1 MLASE
6 GLQEEQN
13 TRDRI
18 GYQKDLEQLVDRL
31 GGFFKPPI
39 VSEEMM
45 DRDVD
50 MLGLVKDFL
59 PPLSIENV
67 KKFADILKKES
78 GTTLKDP
85 HFNAVLRKFHR
96 VRYQN

>member
-1 MLASE
+1 
-6 GLQEEQN
+6 
-13 TRDRI
+13 
-18 GYQKDLEQLVDRL
+18 
-31 GGFFKPPI
+31 
-39 VSEEMM
+39 M